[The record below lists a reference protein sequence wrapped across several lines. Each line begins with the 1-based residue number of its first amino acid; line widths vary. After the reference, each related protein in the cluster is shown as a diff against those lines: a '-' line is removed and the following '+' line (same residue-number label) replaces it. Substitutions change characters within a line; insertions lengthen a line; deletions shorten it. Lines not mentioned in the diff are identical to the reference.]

1 MQHSHSRH
9 KKITSNLLRIH
20 LKGKLRYTTRGSYVH
35 KPMVQFWGASWFFL
49 LSQNIDGYRQNDS
62 QDLYF
67 LVLHITV
74 VIRLDQGAK
83 CSLLLCIFLTPT
95 DKNLAKFPS
104 RIHLRVALVFA
115 TLAAKPTRNAEEE
128 EVVAAHEGCQK
139 KKLVTGTQ

>member
-1 MQHSHSRH
+1 
-9 KKITSNLLRIH
+9 
-20 LKGKLRYTTRGSYVH
+20 
-35 KPMVQFWGASWFFL
+35 MVQFWGASWFLKLYFL

-74 VIRLDQGAK
+74 VIPLDQGAK
-83 CSLLLCIFLTPT
+83 CSLLLCIFFTPT

-115 TLAAKPTRNAEEE
+115 TLAAEPTRNAKEE
-128 EVVAAHEGCQK
+128 EVVAAHEGCPEEETGDRHPV
-139 KKLVTGTQ
+139 VTFKDVWVSIMPRPPHVFDPHDVIWDI